1 MSTINPFG
9 KLKVEREESSDE
21 DFKEVKDT
29 KIDYSLKTAE
39 IELETVGRK
48 KILEEFLKDGSTLV
62 YKEEEG
68 FMDTEPS

>member
-29 KIDYSLKTAE
+29 KIVKNQESKKKKKFVLKKKKMKKKKKK
-39 IELETVGRK
+39 RK
-48 KILEEFLKDGSTLV
+48 IYQKMKKDLK
-62 YKEEEG
+62 K
-68 FMDTEPS
+68 

>member
-29 KIDYSLKTAE
+29 KIVKNQES
-39 IELETVGRK
+39 K
-48 KILEEFLKDGSTLV
+48 KKKKV
-62 YKEEEG
+62 RPQK
-68 FMDTEPS
+68 